1 MAKLVT
7 IVRTYFKDG
16 TYRNNRVE
24 MQLPDE
30 IAANIKNY
38 WSENGGAHK
47 CCEARYLANNQSAD
61 CLLYEDNSEEAIAG
75 ISYMTGEEVMKEET
89 FSHSFKDEEE
99 DDE

>member
-16 TYRNNRVE
+16 TYRNNKVE

-30 IAANIKNY
+30 IAASIKNY

-47 CCEARYLANNQSAD
+47 CCEAQYLANNQCAD
-61 CLLYEDNSEEAIAG
+61 CLLYEDNSDEAVAG
-75 ISYMTGEEVMKEET
+75 ISHMSGKDAVREET
-89 FSHSFKDEEE
+89 FNHSFNDEE
-99 DDE
+99 DE